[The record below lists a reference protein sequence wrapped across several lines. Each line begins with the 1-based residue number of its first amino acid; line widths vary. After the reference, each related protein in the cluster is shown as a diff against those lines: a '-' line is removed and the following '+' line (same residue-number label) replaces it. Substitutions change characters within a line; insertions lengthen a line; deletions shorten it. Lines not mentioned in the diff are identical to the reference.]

1 MKLSYKYRR
10 HALLTLVVVL
20 LLGCISQYYIYCY
33 AIHRTTDDVL
43 CEYRTDIEEYVSRT
57 GSLMFF
63 STVELQHSYLR
74 TTIAPRSHSKVKVRE
89 AIYDSL
95 IYNRHEQEFLI
106 YRVLNFPVKT
116 NDQNFIVTLILPTL
130 EQTDLVKAVVISSV
144 VLLLLFALTFYLT
157 RRHLERLVAP
167 LHKLLERMRRYDV
180 RQRQAVVLE
189 MSDIDEFNE
198 LNQVLQTMMTKIN
211 NDFRAL
217 KEMSENTSH
226 ELQTPLT
233 ILRMKLEQLQQSCVD
248 NEEDMKN
255 IVVMQ
260 NVLQR
265 MAKFNAAMLLFT
277 RISSD
282 GFNVRESVQLNDLLD
297 NFVDLHEEIIAAK
310 ALCVTKNYREN
321 FAVKLHPM
329 LAQILIDNVMS
340 NAVKY
345 APQGGYINLDCD
357 ALSLTVTNTYNNI
370 IPQGDLFERYNR
382 SRNYDNSNG
391 LGMPIIR
398 EICSKNGLAV
408 SADVT
413 AGTFSIRLLNH
424 LSQDTVVA

>member
-180 RQRQAVVLE
+180 RQRQAVALE

-357 ALSLTVTNTYNNI
+357 TLSLTVTNTYNNI

-398 EICSKNGLAV
+398 EICSKNGLTV

-413 AGTFSIRLLNH
+413 AETFSIRLLNH

>member
-89 AIYDSL
+89 VIYDSL

-130 EQTDLVKAVVISSV
+130 EQTDLVKAVVISSA
-144 VLLLLFALTFYLT
+144 VLLLLFVLTFYLT

-180 RQRQAVVLE
+180 RQRQAVALE

-282 GFNVRESVQLNDLLD
+282 GFNVRESVRLNDLLD

-357 ALSLTVTNTYNNI
+357 ALSLTVTNNYNNI

-398 EICSKNGLAV
+398 EICSKNGLTV

-413 AGTFSIRLLNH
+413 AGTFSIRFLNH
-424 LSQDTVVA
+424 LSQETVVA

>member
-106 YRVLNFPVKT
+106 YRLLNFPVKT

-157 RRHLERLVAP
+157 RR
-167 LHKLLERMRRYDV
+167 
-180 RQRQAVVLE
+180 
-189 MSDIDEFNE
+189 
-198 LNQVLQTMMTKIN
+198 
-211 NDFRAL
+211 
-217 KEMSENTSH
+217 
-226 ELQTPLT
+226 
-233 ILRMKLEQLQQSCVD
+233 
-248 NEEDMKN
+248 
-255 IVVMQ
+255 
-260 NVLQR
+260 
-265 MAKFNAAMLLFT
+265 
-277 RISSD
+277 
-282 GFNVRESVQLNDLLD
+282 
-297 NFVDLHEEIIAAK
+297 
-310 ALCVTKNYREN
+310 
-321 FAVKLHPM
+321 
-329 LAQILIDNVMS
+329 
-340 NAVKY
+340 
-345 APQGGYINLDCD
+345 
-357 ALSLTVTNTYNNI
+357 
-370 IPQGDLFERYNR
+370 
-382 SRNYDNSNG
+382 
-391 LGMPIIR
+391 
-398 EICSKNGLAV
+398 
-408 SADVT
+408 
-413 AGTFSIRLLNH
+413 
-424 LSQDTVVA
+424 